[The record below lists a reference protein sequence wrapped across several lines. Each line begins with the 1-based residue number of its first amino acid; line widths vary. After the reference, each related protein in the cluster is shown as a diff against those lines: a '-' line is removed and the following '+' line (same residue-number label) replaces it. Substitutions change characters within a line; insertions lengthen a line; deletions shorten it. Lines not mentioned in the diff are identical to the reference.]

1 MTHFHHILYSADD
14 GISRITLNRPMK
26 LNSLDDETMHELH
39 AAMSLVERDTKSR
52 VLLLTGAGRAFCAG
66 QDLSDPALESTNGKA
81 ADLGDLVER
90 HFKPFVMRLHNL
102 RVPTVAAVNGP
113 AAGAGASIALACDLV
128 VAARSAYFLQAFSK
142 IGLSPDTGSTWLL
155 ARTVGTARARG
166 LAMLAKKL
174 SAQQAEDWGMIWQSV
189 EDDKFNDTV
198 EKLVDELA
206 RMPTKALVRTR
217 HLIQSAVS
225 NTLEQQLSLEAIV
238 VREMGFS
245 EDFAEGRRA
254 FLQKQSA
261 QFKGNE

>member
-166 LAMLAKKL
+166 LAMLAKKIICT
-174 SAQQAEDWGMIWQSV
+174 AG
-189 EDDKFNDTV
+189 
-198 EKLVDELA
+198 
-206 RMPTKALVRTR
+206 
-217 HLIQSAVS
+217 
-225 NTLEQQLSLEAIV
+225 
-238 VREMGFS
+238 
-245 EDFAEGRRA
+245 
-254 FLQKQSA
+254 
-261 QFKGNE
+261 

>member
-1 MTHFHHILYSADD
+1 
-14 GISRITLNRPMK
+14 
-26 LNSLDDETMHELH
+26 
-39 AAMSLVERDTKSR
+39 
-52 VLLLTGAGRAFCAG
+52 
-66 QDLSDPALESTNGKA
+66 
-81 ADLGDLVER
+81 
-90 HFKPFVMRLHNL
+90 
-102 RVPTVAAVNGP
+102 
-113 AAGAGASIALACDLV
+113 
-128 VAARSAYFLQAFSK
+128 
-142 IGLSPDTGSTWLL
+142 
-155 ARTVGTARARG
+155 
-166 LAMLAKKL
+166 MLAKKL

-254 FLQKQSA
+254 FLQKRSA

>member
-1 MTHFHHILYSADD
+1 MQFNQILFSADA
-14 GISRITLNRPMK
+14 GIARITLNRPGK

-39 AAMSLVERDTKSR
+39 AAMSMVESDKQAR
-52 VLLLTGAGRAFCAG
+52 VLVLTGVGRAFCAG
-66 QDLSDPALESTNGKA
+66 QDLADPAVQPVNGKP

-90 HFKPFVMRLHNL
+90 HFKPFVMRLQHV
-102 RVPTVAAVNGP
+102 RVPTVAAVNGL

-166 LAMLAKKL
+166 LAMLASKL
-174 SAQQAEDWGMIWQSV
+174 SAQQAEEWGMIWQSV
-189 EDDKFNDTV
+189 EDDKFSETIETLAN
-198 EKLVDELA
+198 ELV

-217 HLIQSAVS
+217 HLIDSAVN
-225 NTLEQQLSLEAIV
+225 NTLDQQLSLEAIV

-245 EDFAEGRRA
+245 ADFAEGRNA
-254 FLQKQSA
+254 FLEKRVA
-261 QFKGNE
+261 RFTGD